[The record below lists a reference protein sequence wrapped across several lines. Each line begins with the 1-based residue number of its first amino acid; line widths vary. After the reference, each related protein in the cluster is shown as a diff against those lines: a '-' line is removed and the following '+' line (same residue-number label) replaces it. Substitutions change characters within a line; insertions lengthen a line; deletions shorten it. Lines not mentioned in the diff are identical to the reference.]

1 MKRNLRKFGTGEG
14 ECLYCLGVV
23 ITLSCVSELSKFFT
37 FFCSIMIGR
46 FDKTGLGAVDSFVF
60 FKTLGIN
67 PFRGK
72 YDYALEL

>member
-1 MKRNLRKFGTGEG
+1 MKKNLRKFGTGE
-14 ECLYCLGVV
+14 EKCLYWLGAV
-23 ITLSCVSELSKFFT
+23 INLSCVRRKSFFLP

-72 YDYALEL
+72 YDHALEL